1 MSINSRIARSRSKQ
15 AIHWLLVA
23 KQDPTLFTA
32 TLFHALSHKRTRW
45 LLSGGISNIFRPQD
59 QHWWNLCYM
68 ESIKLLNRAIQDP
81 TYAVTDTVIMS
92 VLIMAYSTGT
102 VLEKKWNKSSPFQAP
117 LQSLQWLNV
126 LGAQEA
132 HLAHVAGLS
141 KLITLKGGMEKI
153 TVPGVTGTVS

>member
-1 MSINSRIARSRSKQ
+1 MSINSRIARSHSNQ
-15 AIHWLLVA
+15 VSLWNSVA

-32 TLFHALSHKRTRW
+32 TLFYALSHKRTRW
-45 LLSGGISNIFRPQD
+45 LLSGGIGNIFRPQG

-81 TYAVTDTVIMS
+81 AYAVTDAVIMS
-92 VLIMAYSTGT
+92 VLIMAYSTGK
-102 VLEKKWNKSSPFQAP
+102 VAVKKCNKMPFQAP

-126 LGAQEA
+126 FGAQEA
-132 HLAHVAGLS
+132 HLAHVTGLS

-153 TVPGVTGTVS
+153 TVPGVTGTIS